1 MIKFVSDL
9 RQVGGFLRVLRFPP
23 TNKTDSHNIAE
34 ILFESGVKQHNPY
47 QSRMNNQ
54 EKLAT
59 LGTQYTE
66 KKTITAQKSKE
77 MRNTE
82 PTKKNENETRCA

>member
-66 KKTITAQKSKE
+66 KKPSQHRQEK
-77 MRNTE
+77 R
-82 PTKKNENETRCA
+82 

>member
-66 KKTITAQKSKE
+66 KNPSQHRQEK
-77 MRNTE
+77 R
-82 PTKKNENETRCA
+82 